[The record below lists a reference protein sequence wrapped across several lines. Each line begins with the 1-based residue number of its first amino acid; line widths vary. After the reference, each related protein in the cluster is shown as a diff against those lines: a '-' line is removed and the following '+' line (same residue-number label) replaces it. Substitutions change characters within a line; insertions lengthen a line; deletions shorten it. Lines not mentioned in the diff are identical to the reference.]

1 MQNKV
6 EKQEEYINKVR
17 AINSGKNLKYVILTM
32 GCQLNE
38 NDSEKIAGML
48 ENMGYEKTEKLED
61 ADFIAFNTC
70 CVRENAED
78 RLFGKLGE
86 VKKYVRDDGKIKVS
100 RSVKDLSI
108 KINMVRKEYLKKR
121 KRNYNR
127 GACKNFTCYKRRNS
141 ISNRC
146 NCKQCGN
153 FYK

>member
-1 MQNKV
+1 MFESKYEDIIAAQNGDENKMASLV
-6 EKQEEYINKVR
+6 SKNVGLVYSITKRFQGRGFETEDLNQIGTLGLIKAIKQFNASYNVQLSTYCVPYI
-17 AINSGKNLKYVILTM
+17 
-32 GCQLNE
+32 
-38 NDSEKIAGML
+38 
-48 ENMGYEKTEKLED
+48 
-61 ADFIAFNTC
+61 
-70 CVRENAED
+70 
-78 RLFGKLGE
+78 LGE